1 MPRIYVMTRADGKFY
16 RLGADCIPVWA
27 GADAVERSRAHCPEL
42 DLYRPTVVEGSVERR
57 LEQTKAA
64 IWLVD
69 AYAPDSKLSSGR
81 PITWKDLIEMRS
93 EPEIARPAVRPLMR
107 ARVTELEFK

>member
-1 MPRIYVMTRADGKFY
+1 MPRIYVMMRADGEFY
-16 RLGADCIPVWA
+16 RLGTDCIPVWA
-27 GADAVERSRAHCPEL
+27 GTDTVERSRARCPEL
-42 DLYRPTVVEGSVERR
+42 DLYRPAAVEGSVEKR
-57 LEQTKAA
+57 LEQTQAA

-81 PITWKDLIEMRS
+81 PITWKDLIEMRD
-93 EPEIARPAVRPLMR
+93 EPETIRPVRRPLMR